1 MDLGLKDKVA
11 LVTGAGSQI
20 GFGKATALTLARE
33 GCDIIVT
40 DIDLEGAK
48 KTAAEIKVLGRK
60 AVAFKADVSN
70 GTEVKEMVNSAL
82 TQFGK
87 IDILVNIAGA
97 TTPPKFFIDKTENEW
112 DRDINLNLKGVLY
125 CTKAVLPQMLSRKS
139 GKIVNIASV
148 NIKKGFPTT
157 SIYAAAKSGVV
168 GFTQVLA
175 NETATSGINVNCIA
189 PGLGL
194 TNFVAGGGPPGG
206 FDSIIQGI
214 PNKRSTT
221 PQDIA
226 NTVAFLV
233 SDVSSDIVGQTIS
246 VDGGTSII

>member
-20 GFGKATALTLARE
+20 GFGKATALTLAKE

-48 KTAAEIKVLGRK
+48 KTVAEIKVLGRK
-60 AVAFKADVSN
+60 AVAIKANVSN
-70 GTEVKEMVNSAL
+70 GAEVKEMVNSAL
-82 TQFGK
+82 AQFGK

-206 FDSIIQGI
+206 FDAIIQGI